1 MIKLTRSIGLTVV
14 LGAAILVAG
23 CESQYGFYTPPIT
36 VHVAPLHPSF
46 GNAINQNKAV
56 MIINP
61 EPNTTP
67 MPPSDG
73 GRHLLAIR
81 AYEHNAV
88 AVVFAESMN

>member
-1 MIKLTRSIGLTVV
+1 MIKLTRSIGLAVV
-14 LGAAILVAG
+14 LGAAILVVG

-36 VHVAPLHPSF
+36 VHVATMHPSH

-73 GRHLLAIR
+73 GRHMLAIR
-81 AYEHNAV
+81 DYENNAV
-88 AVVFAESMN
+88 SAASAEGL